1 MRMRGF
7 PGVPGEYVYAALF
20 GIFAVLVVYGVMR
33 DRREKKAWQGMLDAH
48 GKAAKAE
55 GFAPGGARDLSCN
68 TWTTRITDNG
78 RSLLVE
84 PLAGIGATLPLFAVF
99 FILVMAI
106 MIWSEAPAAMTLIF
120 GALIVFT
127 GAVVWLQSENLH
139 LDFEGEKYTL
149 ISSRGGGKMRSGPFG
164 DFERLEYYDTRYS
177 EGPVMWL
184 LRIRMKKG
192 KLLSIG
198 SYDQEEQCLLAA
210 KELSARMAM
219 EYVKT
224 DPNR

>member
-1 MRMRGF
+1 MRDLLGA
-7 PGVPGEYVYAALF
+7 PGEYVYAALI
-20 GIFAVLVVYGVMR
+20 GGFAVLALYVVMR
-33 DRREKKAWQGMLDAH
+33 DRREQKAWQGMLDVHA
-48 GKAAKAE
+48 KAARGE
-55 GFAPGGARDLSCN
+55 EFSPGGARDLSCR

-84 PLAGIGATLPLFAVF
+84 PLAGIGATLPFFAVF
-99 FILVMAI
+99 FILIMAI
-106 MIWSEAPAAMTLIF
+106 MIWAEAPAAMTLIF
-120 GALIVFT
+120 GALVVFT
-127 GAVVWLQSENLH
+127 GVFVWLQAENLL

-149 ISSRGGGKMRSGPFG
+149 ISSRGGGRLKSGPFSE
-164 DFERLEYYDTRYS
+164 FERLEYYDTRYS